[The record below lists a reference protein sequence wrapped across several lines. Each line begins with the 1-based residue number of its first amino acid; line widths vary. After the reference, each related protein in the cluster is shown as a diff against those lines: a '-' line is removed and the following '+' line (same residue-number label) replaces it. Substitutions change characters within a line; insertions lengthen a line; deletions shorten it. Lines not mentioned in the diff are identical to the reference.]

1 MYYLSWIYQLGHTNS
16 GRSKRVVWHKHAYFT
31 RLAWTDLEGDRGSL
45 PPPPEHLKLNVF
57 LYKKAFAPPPSK
69 NGTPSESFEKH
80 IDKLRTQKTQS
91 RLFSSRRNWI
101 QRGSN
106 FTGGGGGGGPNAYFY
121 RNTYN
126 LRFSG
131 PIAPLTK
138 IPGSA
143 RD

>member
-1 MYYLSWIYQLGHTNS
+1 M
-16 GRSKRVVWHKHAYFT
+16 
-31 RLAWTDLEGDRGSL
+31 RGSRGGIRGPD

-57 LYKKAFAPPPSK
+57 LYKKAFGPPPPLK
-69 NGTPSESFEKH
+69 NGTPSESLEKH

-91 RLFSSRRNWI
+91 RLFSSRQNWI

-106 FTGGGGGGGPNAYFY
+106 FSGGGGGGSKCFFY

-131 PIAPLTK
+131 PIAPPTK